1 MVKISIATLIYRS
14 KKFADWV
21 YESLY
26 ESTPYLQRNEA
37 EFYFVANDPTDDLLA
52 HLEQKGYRHY
62 VNYNGVLT
70 AEQLFKMGYG
80 EPEYIHRV
88 YRGWNKAIL
97 HAAGQIVV
105 LVNSDNYFAP
115 DWLENLLKYS
125 SPEVVISSKLVE
137 RSHPKYAIF
146 PGAYQ
151 GEFGNHP
158 DNFEGGAF
166 RDFCNM
172 KRITGIEAGG
182 AYMPCMFYKDAALR
196 VGLYPEGNIAG
207 ESFDEVV
214 NYGDR
219 VFFEKLARIG
229 VQHFTALDSLVYHLK
244 EGEMDDA
251 PDSAHQPTS
260 TNVPE
265 EMAEYVDGL
274 NG

>member
-14 KKFADWV
+14 RKFADWV

-26 ESTPYLQRNEA
+26 EFTPYLQRNEA

-70 AEQLFKMGYG
+70 SEQLFKMGYG

-151 GEFGNHP
+151 GEFGSHP
-158 DNFEGGAF
+158 DNFDSGAF

-172 KRITGIEAGG
+172 KRISGIEPGG
-182 AYMPCMFYKDAALR
+182 AYMPCMFYKDAALG

-244 EGEMDDA
+244 EGEMDDG

-265 EMAEYVDGL
+265 EMAEYIDRL